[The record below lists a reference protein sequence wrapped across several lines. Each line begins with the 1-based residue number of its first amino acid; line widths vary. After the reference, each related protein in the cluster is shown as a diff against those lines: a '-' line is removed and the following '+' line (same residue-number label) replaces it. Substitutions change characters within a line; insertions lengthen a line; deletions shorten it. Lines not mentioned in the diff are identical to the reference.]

1 MCVIIGIAIMKS
13 AATGVLRKGY
23 MELEDYNEETEDR
36 AVEFQ
41 KPAKK
46 RNLVEIIVPV
56 LTLMTI
62 VNCVIILVL
71 VMNIGRKV
79 NGLEQQMVVL
89 QNNAVVSASHM
100 SGEEALAET
109 TEPVSVVDDVADI
122 DGSLVADET
131 EAADIVEAAVL
142 EDTHNWDD
150 REDNS
155 AGIRRVYLT
164 FDDGP
169 SANTDRILDI
179 LNQYGVKATFF
190 VVAKQGYTDQ
200 YRRIVEDGHTLAMH
214 SYSHKYSEIYASLDA
229 YKEDLTKLHD
239 FLYELTGE
247 DCRIVRF
254 PGGSSNTISH
264 VDMWELIDYL
274 NEENLVYY
282 DWNVSS
288 GDATGGRKSIAQIKK
303 NVLDHID
310 QYSNA
315 VVLFHDASGKDS
327 TVDAL
332 PEIIEEILESDNT
345 VLLPISEDTVS
356 VQHLHK

>member
-1 MCVIIGIAIMKS
+1 
-13 AATGVLRKGY
+13 
-23 MELEDYNEETEDR
+23 MELEDHNEETEDR
-36 AVEFQ
+36 AVEFLA
-41 KPAKK
+41 PAKK
-46 RNLVEIIVPV
+46 IFEIIVPI

-79 NGLEQQMVVL
+79 NRLEQQMIVL
-89 QNNAVVSASHM
+89 QNNAAASVSNM
-100 SGEEALAET
+100 SEESRLPEEQADVAE
-109 TEPVSVVDDVADI
+109 DVADI
-122 DGSLVADET
+122 DGSWVTDQT
-131 EAADIVEAAVL
+131 EAADIMEAAVL
-142 EDTHNWDD
+142 EDTHKWDG
-150 REDNS
+150 REDSS

-190 VVAKQGYTDQ
+190 VVAKDGYTDQ

-247 DCRIVRF
+247 DCNIVRF

-264 VDMWELIDYL
+264 VDMWELIEYL
-274 NEENLVYY
+274 NKTDMVYY

-288 GDATGGRKSIAQIKK
+288 GDASGGRKSIDQIKK
-303 NVLDHID
+303 NVLDNID
-310 QYSNA
+310 QFSNA

-332 PEIIEEILESDNT
+332 PAIIEEILESDNT
-345 VLLPISEDTVS
+345 VLLPISDDTVR
-356 VQHLHK
+356 VQHLHE

>member
-1 MCVIIGIAIMKS
+1 M
-13 AATGVLRKGY
+13 LRKGY
-23 MELEDYNEETEDR
+23 METEDR

-41 KPAKK
+41 KPEKK
-46 RNLVEIIVPV
+46 GNFVERIVPV

-79 NGLEQQMVVL
+79 NGLEQQVVIL
-89 QNNAVVSASHM
+89 QNNAAVSAAHM
-100 SGEEALAET
+100 SEEQALSEMSGQ
-109 TEPVSVVDDVADI
+109 VNMIDDVADI
-122 DGSLVADET
+122 DGSLVSDET

-142 EDTHNWDD
+142 EDTHGWDG

-190 VVAKQGYTDQ
+190 VVAKEGYTDQ

-247 DCRIVRF
+247 DCTIVRF
-254 PGGSSNTISH
+254 PGGSSNTVSH
-264 VDMWELIDYL
+264 VDMRELIDYL

-288 GDATGGRKSIAQIKK
+288 GDASGGRKSIAQIQK

-332 PEIIEEILESDNT
+332 PAIIEKILESDNT
-345 VLLPISEDTVS
+345 VLLPISDDTVR
-356 VQHLHK
+356 VQHLHE

>member
-1 MCVIIGIAIMKS
+1 
-13 AATGVLRKGY
+13 
-23 MELEDYNEETEDR
+23 MELEDHNEETEDR
-36 AVEFQ
+36 AVEFLA
-41 KPAKK
+41 PAKK
-46 RNLVEIIVPV
+46 IFEIIVPI

-79 NGLEQQMVVL
+79 NRLEQQMIVL
-89 QNNAVVSASHM
+89 QNNAA
-100 SGEEALAET
+100 
-109 TEPVSVVDDVADI
+109 VSVSNMLEESRLPEEQADVAEDVADI
-122 DGSLVADET
+122 DGSWVTDQT

-142 EDTHNWDD
+142 EDTHKWDG
-150 REDNS
+150 REDSS

-190 VVAKQGYTDQ
+190 VVAKDGYTDQ

-247 DCRIVRF
+247 DCNIVRF

-264 VDMWELIDYL
+264 VDMWELIEYL
-274 NEENLVYY
+274 NKTDMVYY

-288 GDATGGRKSIAQIKK
+288 GDASGGRKSIDQIKK
-303 NVLDHID
+303 NVLDNID
-310 QYSNA
+310 QFSNA

-332 PEIIEEILESDNT
+332 PAIIEEILESDNT
-345 VLLPISEDTVS
+345 VLLPISDDTVR
-356 VQHLHK
+356 VQHLHE

>member
-1 MCVIIGIAIMKS
+1 
-13 AATGVLRKGY
+13 
-23 MELEDYNEETEDR
+23 MELEDHNEETEDS
-36 AVEFQ
+36 AAEFL

-46 RNLVEIIVPV
+46 RSLIEIILPV

-62 VNCVIILVL
+62 VNCIIILVL

-79 NGLEQQMVVL
+79 NGLEQQMIVL
-89 QNNAVVSASHM
+89 QNAAAVSAARM
-100 SGEEALAET
+100 TEESEIPESSEL
-109 TEPVSVVDDVADI
+109 VVVADI
-122 DGSLVADET
+122 DGNHVADAT
-131 EAADIVEAAVL
+131 EAADIVEAAAL
-142 EDTHNWDD
+142 EDTHKWSGK
-150 REDNS
+150 EDNS

-190 VVAKQGYTDQ
+190 VVGKEGYADQ

-229 YKEDLTKLHD
+229 YKADLTKLHD

-247 DCRIVRF
+247 DCNIVRF

-274 NEENLVYY
+274 NRENMVYF

-288 GDATGGRKSIAQIKK
+288 GDAAGGGTSTAQIKK
-303 NVLDHID
+303 NVLGNID

-315 VVLFHDASGKDS
+315 VVLFHDAAGKDS

-332 PEIIEEILESDNT
+332 PAIIEEILEDDNT
-345 VLLPISEDTVS
+345 VLLPISEDTVR
-356 VQHLHK
+356 VQHLHE